1 MSATL
6 QYALGVGIVLLGVG
20 ISIALHELGHL
31 LPAKLFGVKVTKYMV
46 GFGPTLWSRRRG
58 ETEYGVKLLPLGGFV
73 ALHQMTP
80 PPHPATDPAPS
91 VAVSSVAVSSAA
103 VADPAA
109 AASADSEAAAA
120 DSDRAFWRLTTP
132 RKIAV
137 MFGGPAVNL
146 VLGCVLLAVLVCGIG
161 VPQQTTTV
169 GTVAACLE
177 FTATADGSCDSSN
190 PQSPAAAAGLQPGD
204 TILAINS
211 EPLSSWQ
218 RARTIFG
225 ENPEQRLQLT
235 ILRDGEQQTLTLTPA
250 AATRVK
256 LDASGAPE
264 LDAAGNYVTEAA
276 GVAGLSPKVARVQQP
291 LTAVPHYLGEQLS
304 GMTALLLQFPQRI
317 AGVWDAAFSDSQR
330 ELNGPISV
338 VGVGRLA
345 GEISATEQLDL
356 ADKAGLIVGLLAGL
370 NIALFVFNMLPLL
383 PLDGGHI
390 AGALYE
396 GARRQLYRL
405 LGKPDP
411 GPVDVSKMF
420 PLTILVILVFGAVSL
435 LVIYADIVKP
445 ITLGQ

>member
-46 GFGPTLWSRRRG
+46 GFGPTLWSRHRG

-80 PPHPATDPAPS
+80 PPHPA
-91 VAVSSVAVSSAA
+91 
-103 VADPAA
+103 ADPAA
-109 AASADSEAAAA
+109 DRATDSASDPAAANNAAAVTTAATDTADSA
-120 DSDRAFWRLTTP
+120 RAFWRLTTP

-177 FTATADGSCDSSN
+177 FTATADGSCDSSD

-204 TILAINS
+204 KILAINS

-218 RARTIFG
+218 QARTIFG
-225 ENPEQRLQLT
+225 ENPEQPLQLT
-235 ILRDGEQQTLTLTPA
+235 ILRDEQQQTLTLTPA
-250 AATRVK
+250 AATRVR
-256 LDASGAPE
+256 LDANGAPE
-264 LDAAGNYVTEAA
+264 FDAVGNYVTEAA
-276 GVAGLSPKVARVQQP
+276 GVAGLSPAVARVQQP
-291 LTAVPHYLGEQLS
+291 LTAVPHYIGEQLT
-304 GMTALLLQFPQRI
+304 GMTTLLLQFPQRI
-317 AGVWDAAFSDSQR
+317 AGVWDAAFSDSER

-411 GPVDVSKMF
+411 GAVDVSKMF

>member
-80 PPHPATDPAPS
+80 PHPAADPAADRATDPAS
-91 VAVSSVAVSSAA
+91 
-103 VADPAA
+103 DPAA
-109 AASADSEAAAA
+109 ANNAAAVTTAATDTADSA
-120 DSDRAFWRLTTP
+120 RAFWRLTTP

-177 FTATADGSCDSSN
+177 FTATADGSCDSSD

-204 TILAINS
+204 EILAIDS

-218 RARTIFG
+218 QARTIFG
-225 ENPEQRLQLT
+225 ENPEQPLQLT
-235 ILRDGEQQTLTLTPA
+235 ILRDEQQQTLTLTPA
-250 AATRVK
+250 AATRVR
-256 LDASGAPE
+256 LDANGAPE
-264 LDAAGNYVTEAA
+264 FDAVGNYVTEAA
-276 GVAGLSPKVARVQQP
+276 GVAGLSPAVARVQQP
-291 LTAVPHYLGEQLS
+291 LTVVPHYIGEQLT
-304 GMTALLLQFPQRI
+304 GMTTLLLQFPQRI
-317 AGVWDAAFSDSQR
+317 AGVWDAAFSDSER

-411 GPVDVSKMF
+411 GAVDVSKMF

-445 ITLGQ
+445 ITLGK